1 MGKDIKDIK
10 KDILDR
16 FRALEGEE
24 NDVLPEEWLLKEYLP
39 LLNAHE
45 RKDFEKAI
53 QQLAAKGFVKYDKET
68 GLRLQLTEKGA
79 NLIY

>member
-24 NDVLPEEWLLKEYLP
+24 NDVLPEEWLLQEYLP

-53 QQLAAKGFVKYDKET
+53 QQLAAKGFVKYDKNS
-68 GLRLQLTEKGA
+68 GLKLQLTEKGA